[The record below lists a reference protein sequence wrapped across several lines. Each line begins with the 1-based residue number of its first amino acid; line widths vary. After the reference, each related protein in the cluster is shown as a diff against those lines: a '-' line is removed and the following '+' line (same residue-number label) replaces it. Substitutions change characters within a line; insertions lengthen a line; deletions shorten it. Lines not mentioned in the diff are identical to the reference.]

1 MKMSAAISNIAKGM
15 VATMRNLIA
24 ATVMLRVAA
33 AAHMAA
39 IAGIASTVALAITIN
54 AQTGAIVKIRHVVKC
69 SIAKTSATVTSIS
82 LVPIPGK
89 NVLRIL
95 IARKGTRVTTRVTRT
110 VLTQAR
116 VILVIVHM
124 DRTPVVSMRIISR
137 KVKKKE
143 KSP

>member
-1 MKMSAAISNIAKGM
+1 M
-15 VATMRNLIA
+15 VM
-24 ATVMLRVAA
+24 
-33 AAHMAA
+33 
-39 IAGIASTVALAITIN
+39 
-54 AQTGAIVKIRHVVKC
+54 C
-69 SIAKTSATVTSIS
+69 SIAKTSVTVTSIS

-95 IARKGTRVTTRVTRT
+95 IARKGTKVITRVTRI

-116 VILVIVHM
+116 VILDIVHVA
-124 DRTPVVSMRIISR
+124 RNQVVRMRIISR